1 MVPKKHRKQE
11 REVKMPKT
19 IEGKIDGRGLRI
31 GIVVSRFNDFITSRL
46 LEGALDALARHGV
59 ADEDVVVVKV
69 PGSLELTYA
78 ARRLQEEGKL
88 AAVICLGAVIRGDT
102 PHFEYVSSTVTRD
115 IARLTMESEIPVI
128 NGVLTT
134 DNVDQAIERAGTKAG
149 NKGFSAAQG
158 AIEMADL
165 AGRIRKLGTH
175 GPKKKS

>member
-1 MVPKKHRKQE
+1 
-11 REVKMPKT
+11 MPRI
-19 IEGKIDGRGLRI
+19 IEGKMEGRGLKI

-46 LEGALDALARHGV
+46 QDGALDALARHGV
-59 ADEDVVVVKV
+59 SDEDMVVVKV
-69 PGSLELTYA
+69 PGSLELSYA
-78 ARRLQEEGKL
+78 ARRLQEQGNL
-88 AAVICLGAVIRGDT
+88 SAIICLGAVIRGDT

-115 IARLTMESEIPVI
+115 IARLTVDNDIPVI

-149 NKGFSAAQG
+149 NKGFTAAQG

-165 AGRIRKLGTH
+165 AGRIRKQGSH